1 MIDVDSAV
9 NAIVH
14 EELAD
19 ELCLPRSKGGPQC
32 ALPTYRDEKGIGSYR
47 PSWVKRDEEKWCRE
61 RCGWG
66 RLLGST
72 LRTMSE
78 AAADEH
84 RQLAM
89 LALVLLVVVAE
100 HC

>member
-1 MIDVDSAV
+1 M
-9 NAIVH
+9 
-14 EELAD
+14 
-19 ELCLPRSKGGPQC
+19 
-32 ALPTYRDEKGIGSYR
+32 
-47 PSWVKRDEEKWCRE
+47 
-61 RCGWG
+61 G

-84 RQLAM
+84 RQLAK